1 MPCTSPAATPDAL
14 RAARAARVLVATPR
28 ALDVIAETGVQLD
41 VLVSSANDAG
51 EQVDA
56 QALDPAPRLV
66 VHTRGADG
74 GTWSTPDGDA
84 GAWPAEPL
92 PGPAVD
98 SYGSGDAFAAGLTY
112 GLGAGLP
119 AGEAAAL
126 GARQGAL
133 CLTGRGPYEAIDR

>member
-1 MPCTSPAATPDAL
+1 MRRRSTPL
-14 RAARAARVLVATPR
+14 RA
-28 ALDVIAETGVQLD
+28 
-41 VLVSSANDAG
+41 S
-51 EQVDA
+51 
-56 QALDPAPRLV
+56 
-66 VHTRGADG
+66 
-74 GTWSTPDGDA
+74 WSTPAAPTAGRGRRADGDA
-84 GAWPAEPL
+84 GAWPAERP

-119 AGEAAAL
+119 PGEAAAL